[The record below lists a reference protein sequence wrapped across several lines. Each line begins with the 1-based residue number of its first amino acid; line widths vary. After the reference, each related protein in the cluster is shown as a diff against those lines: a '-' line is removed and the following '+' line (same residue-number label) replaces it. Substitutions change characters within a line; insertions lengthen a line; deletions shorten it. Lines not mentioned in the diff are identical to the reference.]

1 MAQGNDERCVQRV
14 NQVCQVLES
23 AVLAVQSHVDKVEHE
38 VYELEVG
45 TAVDLMQVHALLRR
59 VGETTELESGRL
71 TRELAALHSA
81 ASGALSGHDA
91 ALSALG
97 QRLGEA
103 RLEARAE
110 TASVETAA
118 QRCFCAMQAC
128 QS

>member
-1 MAQGNDERCVQRV
+1 
-14 NQVCQVLES
+14 
-23 AVLAVQSHVDKVEHE
+23 
-38 VYELEVG
+38 
-45 TAVDLMQVHALLRR
+45 MQVHALLRR

-71 TRELAALHSA
+71 TRELAALLA
-81 ASGALSGHDA
+81 AIIRALSGHNA

-118 QRCFCAMQAC
+118 QRCFRAMQAR